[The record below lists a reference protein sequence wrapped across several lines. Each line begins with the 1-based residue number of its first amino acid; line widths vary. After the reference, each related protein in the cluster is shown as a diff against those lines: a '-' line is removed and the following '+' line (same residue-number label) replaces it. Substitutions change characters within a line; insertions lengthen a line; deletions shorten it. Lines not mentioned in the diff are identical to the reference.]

1 MNVIP
6 LFFITIKMFAL
17 MNTRRVAFFIQNI
30 VTMLQSMGKSSGK
43 KQFVLVNQSAMIFIF
58 YMIADILFLFYC
70 LWLMCSDDTWTPGCM
85 LLIISAMESYAM
97 HVRIDGTYTADPL
110 GFVYPRLWFKYLM
123 NGQSLFILLKLLH
136 S

>member
-17 MNTRRVAFFIQNI
+17 MNTRQVAFFIQNLA
-30 VTMLQSMGKSSGK
+30 TMLQSMGKSSGK
-43 KQFVLVNQSAMIFIF
+43 KQFVLINQSAMIFIF

-136 S
+136 A

>member
-17 MNTRRVAFFIQNI
+17 MNTRQVAFSIQNI